1 MVHDKVLEQIESDD
15 LAVFAVWMPVLES
28 DNAEAGKKAEP
39 LLSDPRVAHYWD
51 PDTSLGK
58 LYGRQ
63 LTLPR
68 GRELAWDIYFVY
80 APGVRWKDE
89 LPAPT
94 AWMHQL
100 GRDER
105 LLNGDTLRATILELL
120 GIEDSSAEPGSPW
133 HLKRSVRGL
142 PLF

>member
-1 MVHDKVLEQIESDD
+1 MVLEQVESDD

-28 DNAEAGKKAEP
+28 DNAEEGKKAE
-39 LLSDPRVAHYWD
+39 LLIPDPRVIHYWD
-51 PDTSLGK
+51 PDNSLGK

-68 GRELAWDIYFVY
+68 GRQMAWDIYFVY
-80 APGVRWKDE
+80 ATGVRWEDE

-105 LLNGDTLRATILELL
+105 LLNGDILRATILEQL
-120 GIEDSSAEPGSPW
+120 GIEDSSAEPESVSTGSP
-133 HLKRSVRGL
+133 
-142 PLF
+142 